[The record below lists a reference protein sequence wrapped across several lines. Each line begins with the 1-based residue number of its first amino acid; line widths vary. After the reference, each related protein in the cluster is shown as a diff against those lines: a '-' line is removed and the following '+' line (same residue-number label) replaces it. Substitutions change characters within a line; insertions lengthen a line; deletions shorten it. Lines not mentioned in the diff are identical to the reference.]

1 MTPCFNLGGYL
12 KVDIMSCL
20 GAYLKARREALNREH
35 VGYSIRCV
43 AKRVGM
49 HHSYLSKVERGERD
63 SLDERRIR
71 ALARELGED
80 PELLLALGGKL
91 SPDLSCCLSRNPYLF
106 REFLDKLATAD
117 GVEAQAKHRSV
128 SQDQRV
134 SELDEL
140 TRRLR
145 SEIFHSKALER
156 ELKRALQNYKT
167 LVNFLPDAVVL
178 CELSSG
184 RILDVNIAAEN
195 LWKRRREE
203 LLGLHQSA
211 LHPSDGNEQRSQK
224 FKNHG
229 TESLPGEVRAVI
241 LDGDGNIV
249 PVVVTA
255 SRVMIDENPCVLGL
269 FKRA

>member
-1 MTPCFNLGGYL
+1 
-12 KVDIMSCL
+12 MSCL

-63 SLDERRIR
+63 SLDEHRIR

-91 SPDLSCCLSRNPYLF
+91 SPDLSCCLSRNPHLF
-106 REFLDKLATAD
+106 REFLDKLVTFD
-117 GVEAQAKHRSV
+117 GAEAEVKRRRKA
-128 SQDQRV
+128 QDQRV

-145 SEIFHSKALER
+145 SEILHGKELER

-167 LVNFLPDAVVL
+167 LFDFLPDAVVL
-178 CELSSG
+178 CELSTG
-184 RILDVNIAAEN
+184 MILDMNRAAEN
-195 LWKRRREE
+195 LWKRHKNE
-203 LLGLHQSA
+203 LIGLQQSS
-211 LHPSDGNEQRSQK
+211 LHPQVGNEERSTK
-224 FKNHG
+224 FKEHG
-229 TESLPGEVRAVI
+229 TEFLSGEVFTDI
-241 LDGDGNIV
+241 LDGDGRIV
-249 PVVVTA
+249 PVFVTA
-255 SRVMIDENPCVLGL
+255 SRVMINDRQCVLGL
-269 FKRA
+269 FKRPRSSTS